1 MAALLII
8 VQIWR
13 PLPEALV
20 AEAGVPRHLGELAGQ
35 PLHVLR
41 LHLRDV
47 ERRVEH
53 AELHAAVVAHV
64 RAAPLGVDVVRR
76 RLLGHDH
83 RQLLA
88 VVLGGG
94 GGRVGRGGGGGRVGG
109 RRVGDGL
116 ARCGRC
122 CHGRR
127 VV

>member
-1 MAALLII
+1 MGVLII
-8 VQIWR
+8 VQIWL

-76 RLLGHDH
+76 RLLGNNH
-83 RQLLA
+83 RQLLV

-94 GGRVGRGGGGGRVGG
+94 GGRVRGVDQVGG
-109 RRVGDGL
+109 SRAGDGL
-116 ARCGRC
+116 ARRRRGGG
-122 CHGRR
+122 HGRR
-127 VV
+127 VVRR